1 MVYFC
6 FHFFKIDQFPTS
18 CALVAP
24 SWTVSTVT
32 APPALYYE
40 SNLSRR
46 EPTPLSG
53 VGPLND
59 LSTKWSNE
67 IEIEVDSP
75 VEVRK
80 PYETCGRRGE
90 RTLESEASP
99 LPFGQPLKSSS
110 DALQ

>member
-1 MVYFC
+1 MVHFC

-59 LSTKWSNE
+59 LSTEWSNE

-80 PYETCGRRGE
+80 PYETCGRRGK
-90 RTLESEASP
+90 R
-99 LPFGQPLKSSS
+99 
-110 DALQ
+110 